1 MIQILV
7 ELVSNL
13 DPELDPH
20 SNVCVCGSATL
31 LESWLAVARI
41 CLKGAPRSRCEHCG
55 KEFGKPSQLVRH
67 ERIHTGE
74 KPFRCQECNRVSL
87 PKKIFVRNYRYSKS
101 QQDNTYSYSLAFFV
115 TMFILCLGLQP
126 ENQSGG
132 PRPEALR
139 SEAVCLLFL
148 YAEVYAARQP
158 ARAYPPRAQ
167 SVQGGGADQVLL
179 LHMRGKYICSFLFRP
194 QTMTHFF

>member
-1 MIQILV
+1 
-7 ELVSNL
+7 
-13 DPELDPH
+13 
-20 SNVCVCGSATL
+20 
-31 LESWLAVARI
+31 
-41 CLKGAPRSRCEHCG
+41 
-55 KEFGKPSQLVRH
+55 
-67 ERIHTGE
+67 
-74 KPFRCQECNRVSL
+74 
-87 PKKIFVRNYRYSKS
+87 
-101 QQDNTYSYSLAFFV
+101 
-115 TMFILCLGLQP
+115 MFILCLGLQP

-179 LHMRGKYICSFLFRP
+179 LHMRGKYICSFLFPRP
-194 QTMTHFF
+194 QTMTHFFKQRCGS